1 MTKAELFWYRLGRR
15 DAKHNTSILPPAKPE
30 LRDAYLKGLRDVK
43 P

>member
-15 DAKHNTSILPPAKPE
+15 DGQHGTSTPPPAKPE
-30 LRDAYLKGLRDVK
+30 LRDAYLKGLKDGK